1 MSEKQAE
8 DLMFL
13 ACLYL
18 RQGKT
23 WQSERLIT
31 LCLESSPHLSERLLG
46 LCHHRLGLVY
56 CRMSLFAQAEKQFL
70 RACEL
75 MLASDENANDQLI
88 QRRLAAIFKDYAVLL
103 NSIKREMEAAKYYA
117 HARDILTNLV
127 ATH

>member
-1 MSEKQAE
+1 
-8 DLMFL
+8 
-13 ACLYL
+13 
-18 RQGKT
+18 
-23 WQSERLIT
+23 
-31 LCLESSPHLSERLLG
+31 
-46 LCHHRLGLVY
+46 
-56 CRMSLFAQAEKQFL
+56 
-70 RACEL
+70 